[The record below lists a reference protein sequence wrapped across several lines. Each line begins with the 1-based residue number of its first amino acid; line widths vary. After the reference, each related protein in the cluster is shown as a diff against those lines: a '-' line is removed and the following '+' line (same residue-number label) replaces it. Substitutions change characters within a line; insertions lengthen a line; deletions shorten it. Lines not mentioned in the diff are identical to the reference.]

1 MSTKNA
7 KEIEGFFQQTSDGK
21 FLEMEVFMSKK
32 RALFW
37 EFAENLKK
45 VEDLE
50 VDITKL
56 KKRNEQLEEA
66 FPDLAQLRGIEE
78 KVYKGKLF
86 QVKTS
91 DGSKMLFG
99 KDKNE
104 VLDSY
109 EKKKE
114 KRKANQEPSTK
125 KMKQ

>member
-1 MSTKNA
+1 M
-7 KEIEGFFQQTSDGK
+7 KEIEGLFQTTTEGK
-21 FLEMEVFMSKK
+21 FLEMEVMMSRK
-32 RALFW
+32 REYFW
-37 EFAENLKK
+37 GFAENLKK
-45 VEDLE
+45 IEELE
-50 VDITKL
+50 VEISKL
-56 KKRNEQLEEA
+56 KKKNLQLEEA

-104 VLDSY
+104 VLETY

-114 KRKANQEPSTK
+114 KRKTNQEPTSK
-125 KMKQ
+125 KLKT